1 MTHHVTVDASAPE
14 AAKADPSY
22 SWEATLWQMIERR
35 AIEQPDSILVTDEKG
50 TALTSAQFRARAER
64 VAAGLRDR
72 GVRAGS
78 IVSWQLPSN
87 IEAMLVFAALC
98 RLDAVQNPLI
108 MMLREPEVDF
118 ITAQA
123 RSSLLITTEH
133 FRGYGH
139 GDMGRIIASR
149 REHLSV
155 IILDESLPGGGLPD
169 GDPDGLPA
177 FDGLDP
183 DAIRW
188 FFYTSGTTAEPKGA
202 RHRDRHLIAAANVFC
217 TAIRPSSDDRIASV
231 APMAHV
237 GGILYFL
244 SALVSGARLIITE
257 VFDQVSTTRQLSDAR
272 VTLCGSGV
280 PFIQGFLA
288 EQRAT
293 PEKRL
298 FPDVKAFLIGGATR
312 MPSLHYSARDE
323 LGGVGVVSGYGAT
336 EAPFS
341 CWGSLDDDDERHA
354 IADGR
359 PRAGVE
365 LRIVKEDG
373 TRASQGE
380 VGEVRIA
387 GPTVMAGYVD
397 KRLDAHAFDQDGYF
411 RTGDLAYLDAD
422 GYLVIAGRIK
432 DVIIRNM
439 ENISAREVELPI
451 IDHPAVL
458 IAAVIGLPDEKTGER
473 VCAVVVP
480 TNPASPPTLEELCDH
495 LEGHGLNRRKLPVQ
509 LEVMSEL
516 PLNAM
521 GKVMKQVLRE
531 RVLAA
536 SAGEGRS

>member
-1 MTHHVTVDASAPE
+1 MTHHVTAASPAEDARM
-14 AAKADPSY
+14 DPQY

-35 AIEQPDSILVTDEKG
+35 ADERPDSILVTDEKG
-50 TALTSAQFRARAER
+50 SRVTSAQFRARAER
-64 VAAGLRDR
+64 VAAGLHDR
-72 GVRAGS
+72 GVGAGS
-78 IVSWQLPSN
+78 IVSWQLASN

-118 ITAQA
+118 ITQQA
-123 RSSLLITTEH
+123 GSSLLITTEQ

-139 GDMGRIIASR
+139 GEMARGLAAR
-149 REHLSV
+149 RVGLSAIV
-155 IILDESLPGGGLPD
+155 LDDSLAEGGLPD
-169 GDPDGLPA
+169 GDPAGLPA
-177 FDGLDP
+177 LDEL
-183 DAIRW
+183 DTEAIRW
-188 FFYTSGTTAEPKGA
+188 LFYTSGTTAEPKGA

-217 TAIRPSSDDRIASV
+217 TAVRPSSDDRIASV

-244 SALVSGARLIITE
+244 SALVSGGRLIITE
-257 VFDQVSTTRQLSDAR
+257 VFDPVSTTHQLSEAR

-293 PEKRL
+293 PETRL

-341 CWGSLDDDDERHA
+341 CWGSLDDDDEHHA

-365 LRIVKEDG
+365 LKIVKDDG
-373 TRASQGE
+373 TAASPGE
-380 VGEVRIA
+380 IGEVRIA

-397 KRLDAHAFDQDGYF
+397 ARLDAEAFDEEGYF
-411 RTGDLAYLDAD
+411 RTGDLAYLDDD
-422 GYLVIAGRIK
+422 GYLVITGRIK

-439 ENISAREVELPI
+439 ENISARQVELPI

-480 TNPASPPTLEELCDH
+480 NDPTSAPTLEELCAH
-495 LEGHGLNRRKLPVQ
+495 LEAHGINRRKLPVQ
-509 LEVMSEL
+509 LEIMSEL

-531 RVLAA
+531 RLLQE
-536 SAGEGRS
+536 SAENGRP